1 MQIRDRVFGA
11 PVSKE
16 IIKIFK
22 EIAGGGLSGT
32 ENAPDHPNLESRNPT
47 FEKYSLAGTPFAR
60 MWTAAPMPTARSSEG
75 RIWVGA
81 LRTWPVM
88 AMLPIV
94 PETAGKVTTRGRM
107 TPERSDNR
115 TQM

>member
-22 EIAGGGLSGT
+22 ELAGGGLSGA
-32 ENAPDHPNLESRNPT
+32 EDAPLESRTPT

-60 MWTAAPMPTARSSEG
+60 MLTAVSTYTSGSNPE
-75 RIWVGA
+75 
-81 LRTWPVM
+81 
-88 AMLPIV
+88 
-94 PETAGKVTTRGRM
+94 ETAKNTVYIVNENRENSYDKNRGFIIHCF
-107 TPERSDNR
+107 
-115 TQM
+115 